1 MAEKDFLYSLE
12 LNSSSPNVLN
22 YLAYGWLE
30 RDENIDLALEML
42 IDAYKAYPESYY
54 ILDSLAWA
62 YYKKKQLVK
71 AVELMEKVI
80 EMAPSEAISL
90 DHLADIYF
98 ALKRKREAIFFWKQ
112 ALDLAMPEDMISEN
126 LIKKLEKYNAG

>member
-12 LNSSSPNVLN
+12 LNISSPNVLN

-30 RDENIDLALEML
+30 RDENIDLALDML
-42 IDAYKAYPESYY
+42 IDAYEAYPESYY

-71 AVELMEKVI
+71 AAELMEKVI

-112 ALDLAMPEDMISEN
+112 ALDLAMPDDMISEN
-126 LIKKLEKYNAG
+126 LIKKLEKHNAG